1 MIGFATKVI
10 MKKEISPAKAIG
22 ELTTGH
28 LKEIIKP
35 KRKDNLGEKK
45 MLKFKKHSIIA
56 AALAVM
62 ALFVIG
68 CSEDDNNPVG
78 NNNNQPTM
86 DIVETAAASGKFNT
100 LLAAAEAADLVD
112 ALKSEGPLTVFAPT
126 DDAFAA
132 LPEGTVEALL
142 QDIDA
147 LTSILTYH
155 VTVGSIGSEAVV
167 KETKI
172 PTLNGAELTVTI
184 TEDGIVKIDD
194 ATIITTDIQASNGI
208 IHVID
213 AVVIP
218 GANETS
224 KEVALKSAGNYY
236 GGGWIAYM
244 IQNGRLQWL
253 TKRINLYTVT
263 RLSGL
268 KTLAVAVDAAGLK
281 NTVKFDGPFTIFGP
295 TDAAFGA
302 LPEGTLEALVA
313 DPETLSNILLY
324 HVVAGKVT
332 SADVVNLTEATMAN
346 GGTVSITAGDGVM
359 VNDANV
365 LVVDIMA
372 RNGVIHIID
381 KVLIP

>member
-1 MIGFATKVI
+1 M
-10 MKKEISPAKAIG
+10 
-22 ELTTGH
+22 L
-28 LKEIIKP
+28 
-35 KRKDNLGEKK
+35 NL
-45 MLKFKKHSIIA
+45 KKHSIIS
-56 AALAVM
+56 AALAIMV
-62 ALFVIG
+62 LFVIG
-68 CSEDDNNPVG
+68 CSDDDNNPITS
-78 NNNNQPTM
+78 NTNNQPTM
-86 DIVETAAASGKFNT
+86 DIVETAAAAGNFTT

-126 DDAFAA
+126 DEAFAA

-155 VTVGSIGSEAVV
+155 VTIGAIDAESVV

-172 PTLNGAELTVTI
+172 PTLNGSELTVTI
-184 TEDGIVKIDD
+184 TEDGKVKIDD
-194 ATIITTDIQASNGI
+194 ATVITTDIKTSNGI

-218 GANETS
+218 NAAETS
-224 KEVALKSAGNYY
+224 KEVALKTAGNYY
-236 GGGWIAYM
+236 GGGWIGYL

-253 TKRINLYTVT
+253 TRWLNLYTVT

-268 KTLAVAVDAAGLK
+268 NTLSVAIDAAGLK
-281 NTVKFDGPFTIFGP
+281 NTVKYDGPFTIFGP

-346 GGTVSITAGDGVM
+346 GGTVDISVDGGVM